1 MSEALSFSELES
13 TAKPATATAA
23 QVTTEEKP
31 KTETASAAIVEET
44 KPQFTEADVEA
55 YRQLVD
61 MGITPQNAQEFKQAK
76 LAMDNL
82 PALMRQNPDALLD
95 EIQKNDPTLHDDFME
110 RVSDRWY
117 NQKGKKLAEQMQDQ
131 GNGSRVTKSEH
142 ASDPRVE
149 TLAREVA
156 TLKAENAQAKAAV
169 EGDRIFKG
177 YNKALDDLEA
187 KLPESVPADKREHI
201 RLKAEKLAW
210 QDPKARENINKG
222 NFTDVPKYFAKAASS
237 VTAET
242 KAAADKEHEARKG
255 VESRGA
261 REIVPAA
268 ENVNG
273 EAKRSGPGEDPIW
286 GDITSTE
293 IKAAYK

>member
-13 TAKPATATAA
+13 TAKPANTASP
-23 QVTTEEKP
+23 VTTEEKP
-31 KTETASAAIVEET
+31 AAAAPAAEET
-44 KPQFTEADVEA
+44 KPQFTEADVTA
-55 YRQLVD
+55 YQQLVE

-82 PALMRQNPDALLD
+82 PALMRTNPDALLD
-95 EIQKNDPTLHDDFME
+95 EIQKNDPTLHDEFME

-117 NQKGKKLAEQMQDQ
+117 NQKGKKLAEQMQGDK
-131 GNGSRVTKSEH
+131 GNGSRVAASEH

-156 TLKAENAQAKAAV
+156 SLKAEKAQERANV
-169 EGDRIFKG
+169 EGERITKA

-187 KLPESVPADKREHI
+187 KLPEAVPADKREHI

-210 QDPKARENINKG
+210 QDPKARENIIKG
-222 NFTDVPKYFAKAASS
+222 VFVDVPKYFAKAASS

-242 KAAADKEHEARKG
+242 KAAAEKEHEARKA
-255 VESRGA
+255 VESRGT

-268 ENVNG
+268 ENVTG
-273 EAKRSGPGEDPIW
+273 EAKNAPGTDPIW
-286 GDITSTE
+286 GDISQAE
-293 IKAAYK
+293 IQRAYK